1 MRIWDCG
8 KSESHPVMGWIGKDF
23 LTRKCADFHM
33 VAHYEKV
40 GGISYER
47 ESNRTLRCVRL
58 KMLIIS
64 ACGNYQSVS

>member
-1 MRIWDCG
+1 
-8 KSESHPVMGWIGKDF
+8 MGWIGKDF

-47 ESNRTLRCVRL
+47 ESNRTLRCVGTAVKAGILMR
-58 KMLIIS
+58 
-64 ACGNYQSVS
+64 